1 MRKSWIKV
9 YGIRFY
15 IALFLLMGLC
25 LIVLYLLRWI
35 MIDELTF
42 TFMVG
47 IISGLVASF
56 GMIVINMEYEDQ
68 ELAQKLRIQ
77 FLKQQM
83 ILTKLAHEN
92 RYICAAGKIP
102 SASRADIL
110 MGRMMIYDL
119 SKISLELSHMDTAT
133 LKKYHVSQELEQY
146 FEQFDW
152 EEFCKRQDRWFCKI
166 TSLHKESNRKMY
178 RYRLRQA
185 LRERKKL
192 NKMIHNQTGKL
203 QTVIDILSYKK

>member
-1 MRKSWIKV
+1 
-9 YGIRFY
+9 
-15 IALFLLMGLC
+15 
-25 LIVLYLLRWI
+25 
-35 MIDELTF
+35 
-42 TFMVG
+42 
-47 IISGLVASF
+47 
-56 GMIVINMEYEDQ
+56 
-68 ELAQKLRIQ
+68 
-77 FLKQQM
+77 
-83 ILTKLAHEN
+83 
-92 RYICAAGKIP
+92 
-102 SASRADIL
+102 
-110 MGRMMIYDL
+110 
-119 SKISLELSHMDTAT
+119 MDTAT